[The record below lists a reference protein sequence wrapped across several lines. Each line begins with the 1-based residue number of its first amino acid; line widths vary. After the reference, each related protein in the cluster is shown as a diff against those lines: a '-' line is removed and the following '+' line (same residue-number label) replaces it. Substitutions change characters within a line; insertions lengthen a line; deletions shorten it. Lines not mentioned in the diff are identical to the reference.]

1 MTPEPVCLIRRR
13 QLPLLRIARSRL
25 RDQPLQL
32 RNAGAAIG
40 ARFQPGTDVRRRT
53 RAARDGIADGV
64 AADAEAGADDR
75 AGIRKAIYRFAR
87 QQHAALVVAE
97 RTRGEQTLYHIPV
110 AVLERRPDEQAGVDT
125 VAVKGRRAI

>member
-1 MTPEPVCLIRRR
+1 MSPNKERMDCFASLAMTPEQPVNLICRR
-13 QLPLLRIARSRL
+13 QLPLPRIARPGL

-75 AGIRKAIYRFAR
+75 TGIGEAVGRFAR
-87 QQHAALVVAE
+87 QQHAALVGA
-97 RTRGEQTLYHIPV
+97 
-110 AVLERRPDEQAGVDT
+110 
-125 VAVKGRRAI
+125 